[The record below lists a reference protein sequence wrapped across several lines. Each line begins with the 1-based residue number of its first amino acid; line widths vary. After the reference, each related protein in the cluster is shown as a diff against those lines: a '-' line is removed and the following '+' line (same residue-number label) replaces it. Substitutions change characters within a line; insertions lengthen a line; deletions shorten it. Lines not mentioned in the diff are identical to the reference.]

1 MDIRVGQGID
11 VHRFAEGRRCV
22 LGGVEIPHSKGLL
35 GHSDA
40 DVLIH
45 ALMDAI
51 LGASGQ
57 RDIGYLFPD
66 TDSAFKDADSC
77 VLLKRVWEIAVKDGW
92 TLNNADMSLLA
103 EAPRIKPYVAEMQG
117 RIAGVLGCDPARITI
132 KATTTEKL
140 GFVGREE
147 GIVATAVVLLS
158 RP

>member
-11 VHRFAEGRRCV
+11 IHRFAEGRRCV

-77 VLLKRVWEIAVKDGW
+77 VLLKRVWDLASKEGW
-92 TLNNADMSLLA
+92 SLNNADISLLA
-103 EAPRIKPYVAEMQG
+103 EAPRVKPYVVEMRS